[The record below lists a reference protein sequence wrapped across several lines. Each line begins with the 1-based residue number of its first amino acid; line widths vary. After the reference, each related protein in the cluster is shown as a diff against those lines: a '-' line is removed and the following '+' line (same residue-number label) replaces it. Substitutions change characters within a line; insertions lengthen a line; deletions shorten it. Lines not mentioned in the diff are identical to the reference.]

1 MSSDIYKKQIELN
14 KKKFAREQLAEV
26 EIGFRN
32 RKTGESRVEILSEEV
47 IRNAMKGDDDSI
59 VEVSL
64 FLIKK
69 IEQDKR
75 LYFKDARDGA
85 GKLKEGKEA
94 PVNNGAIS
102 WPLAKFVTAKIISVC
117 HKKKKLLPRSLHK
130 LMLLVL
136 GDETFYSKNVESYLK
151 KRRARDFAV
160 AFPSASLRQIAD
172 YAGEKTSPNSAK
184 KWCVRK
190 AENLLGRIADDTDR
204 ASTRK
209 SIEAEC
215 KALGLQIPK
224 DDPTKK
230 KGIYELLKKEMSR
243 RGEKKS
249 KKGLL
254 CRCSI

>member
-1 MSSDIYKKQIELN
+1 MSNDIYKKQIELN
-14 KKKFAREQLAEV
+14 KKKFARERLAEV

-47 IRNAMKGDDDSI
+47 IRNAMKGDDESI

-102 WPLAKFVTAKIISVC
+102 WPLAKFVTAKMISVC
-117 HKKKKLLPRSLHK
+117 HRKKKLLPRSLHK

-136 GDETFYSKNVESYLK
+136 GDETFYSKNVESYLR

-172 YAGEKTSPNSAK
+172 YAGENTSPNSAK

-190 AENLLGRIADDTDR
+190 AENLLGRIAADTDR
-204 ASTRK
+204 ASMTK
-209 SIEAEC
+209 SIAAEC
-215 KALGLQIPK
+215 KTLGLKFPK
-224 DDPTKK
+224 NGQNKK
-230 KGIYELLKKEMSR
+230 TGIFVLLQEEMLRRADEKENDASA
-243 RGEKKS
+243 
-249 KKGLL
+249 
-254 CRCSI
+254 